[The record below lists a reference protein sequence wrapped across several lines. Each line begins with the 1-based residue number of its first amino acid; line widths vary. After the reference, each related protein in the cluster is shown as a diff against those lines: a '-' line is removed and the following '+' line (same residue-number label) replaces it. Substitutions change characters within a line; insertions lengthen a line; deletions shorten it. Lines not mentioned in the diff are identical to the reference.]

1 MADSTDIH
9 QDVDLT
15 DDQIQQLLLEAE
27 TRLQGPGAVSTTVDD
42 LTALRIPKLSAG
54 SSFEPY
60 VKQGDDVAT
69 VEKAKIT
76 DPKQKALS
84 NTLHTV
90 GTKKSNKVSLP
101 VTPPLFPPCY
111 EENYPNAKRLM
122 QRNQSVLDCAAL
134 VRASFS

>member
-1 MADSTDIH
+1 MANSTDVR
-9 QDVDLT
+9 QNVDLT
-15 DDQIQQLLLEAE
+15 DDQIHQLLLEAE
-27 TRLQGPGAVSTTVDD
+27 ARLKGPGAVSTAVDD
-42 LTALRIPKLSAG
+42 VTALRIPKLSAG

-60 VKQGDDVAT
+60 VQQGDDVAT

-84 NTLHTV
+84 NALHTV

-101 VTPPLFPPCY
+101 VIPPLFPPCY

-122 QRNQSVLDCAAL
+122 QRNRSVLGCAAL